1 MNLALLGDDP
11 AIWPLLARLFDS
23 PKHRLVAASLCGTLQ
38 SRLEAARPTVRI
50 TDRWDE
56 FLVGGTVDAV
66 LVASGSPSVLEA
78 ARRLAAEGKP
88 LLLAPQGGQTA
99 FIYELSLVR
108 DEARTPLAPLFLLR
122 YETAL
127 EAARARAA
135 AGDFGRIL
143 HLKWERTWPVDP
155 AGGLPLLT
163 PDDVENAL
171 LGDADLLRQL
181 GGNYDRVTA
190 LQSGVVDGKAA
201 AVTVTLAGDGLPE
214 ATWNLTA
221 VAASST
227 GDPAMIGPTGDWTLT
242 LNGAAGQHTAE
253 SRSSTPGIERLFDA
267 FEEAVRGTPAGPS
280 WNDLLRAS
288 ETVDA
293 ARRSLSRRRTI
304 DLHFETTSERSQF
317 KTQMTAIGCSV
328 LVLTLALVLLL
339 MLIGSA
345 VAVPPGIMR
354 VARIAVFAPLF
365 IYLALQLLLFIARPP
380 SDG

>member
-11 AIWPLLARLFDS
+11 AIWPLLERLLDS
-23 PKHRLVAASLCGTLQ
+23 PKHRLVAASLCGELQ
-38 SRLEAARPTVRI
+38 ARLEAARPPVRV

-88 LLLAPQGGQTA
+88 LLLAPHGGQTA
-99 FIYELSLVR
+99 FVYELSLVR
-108 DEARTPLAPLFLLR
+108 DEARTPLAPLFPLR
-122 YETAL
+122 YESAL
-127 EAARARAA
+127 EAARSRAA

-143 HLKWERTWPVDP
+143 HLKWERRWPVEA
-155 AGGLPLLT
+155 AGGVPLLT
-163 PDDVENAL
+163 PEDVESAL

-214 ATWNLTA
+214 ATWSLSA
-221 VAASST
+221 VAASSVA
-227 GDPAMIGPTGDWTLT
+227 DAAMIGPTGDWSLT
-242 LNGAAGQHTAE
+242 MNGAAGQHIAE
-253 SRSSTPGIERLFDA
+253 ARSSTAGIERLLDA
-267 FEEAVRGTPAGPS
+267 FEEAIHGTPAGPT

-293 ARRSLSRRRTI
+293 ARRSLARRRTI

-317 KTQMTAIGCSV
+317 KTQMTAIGCGV
-328 LVLTLALVLLL
+328 LILTLVLVLLL
-339 MLIGSA
+339 MLLGSA
-345 VAVPPGIMR
+345 LAIPPGVMR